1 MGYYRRPDLA
11 ADLATQLQGR
21 AMFGDAQ
28 NGLFLAAPRRTGK
41 SMFLQHDL
49 RPALEDNH
57 VLVIYVDLWSNQRRD
72 PGELI
77 AEGIALALADHQ
89 GVVARAAR
97 KARLESVTIA
107 GTLKI
112 DTSKIGRPDGATLPQ
127 ALQALHRA
135 AGKPV
140 ALLIDEAQHALTSE
154 WGEAAMAALKSAR
167 DQMNTPDNVTLMLV
181 MSGSD
186 RDKLLRLVN
195 SAAAPFYG
203 SSIHQMPTLGKRYVD
218 YVADLIGTQRPDLM
232 PVDHAALFQ
241 AFELFG
247 QRPQFFHAAIGE
259 ALNPL
264 EAGDG
269 ERFEQRV
276 LAAARRRQAQDT
288 AQMQSDFLGLKPLEQ
303 AVLWRMLA
311 AGRAFRPYDAES
323 LAFYRERCPELTV
336 SPQKVQ
342 AALDSLRDRTPALVW
357 KSARGEYSVQDSAM
371 HEWYQALAAQGGW
384 PPPAA

>member
-181 MSGSD
+181 MS
-186 RDKLLRLVN
+186 N
-195 SAAAPFYG
+195 
-203 SSIHQMPTLGKRYVD
+203 
-218 YVADLIGTQRPDLM
+218 
-232 PVDHAALFQ
+232 
-241 AFELFG
+241 
-247 QRPQFFHAAIGE
+247 
-259 ALNPL
+259 
-264 EAGDG
+264 
-269 ERFEQRV
+269 
-276 LAAARRRQAQDT
+276 
-288 AQMQSDFLGLKPLEQ
+288 Q
-303 AVLWRMLA
+303 AVVA
-311 AGRAFRPYDAES
+311 S
-323 LAFYRERCPELTV
+323 
-336 SPQKVQ
+336 
-342 AALDSLRDRTPALVW
+342 
-357 KSARGEYSVQDSAM
+357 
-371 HEWYQALAAQGGW
+371 
-384 PPPAA
+384 

>member
-1 MGYYRRPDLA
+1 MRFFSRPTLA
-11 ADLATQLQGR
+11 TELATQLLGQ
-21 AMFGDAQ
+21 ALFGDAQ

-49 RPALEDNH
+49 RPALESRQ
-57 VLVIYVDLWSNQRRD
+57 VLVIYVDLWSDQRRD

-77 AEGIALALADHQ
+77 ADGISAALNEHQ
-89 GVVARAAR
+89 GVVARTAR
-97 KARLESVTIA
+97 KARVESVTIA

-112 DTSKIGRPDGATLPQ
+112 DTSKIGKIDGATLPQ

-135 AGKPV
+135 SGKPV

-154 WGEAAMAALKSAR
+154 AGEAVMAALKAAR
-167 DQMNTPDNVTLMLV
+167 DQMNTPETVALMLV

-195 SAAAPFYG
+195 STAAPFYG
-203 SSIHQMPTLGKRYVD
+203 SSIHQMPTLGKSYVD
-218 YVADLIGTQRPDLM
+218 HVTALIEQQRPELQ
-232 PVDHAALFQ
+232 PVDHLALLDAFQ
-241 AFELFG
+241 RFG
-247 QRPQFFHAAIGE
+247 YRPQFFHAAIGE

-264 EAGDG
+264 EADNG

-276 LAAARRRQAQDT
+276 LAAARKRQAQDT
-288 AQMQSDFLGLKPLEQ
+288 TQMQSDYLGLRPLEQ
-303 AVLWRMLA
+303 AVMWRMLA
-311 AGRAFRPYDAES
+311 VGRDFRPYDSEA
-323 LAFYRERCPELTV
+323 LAFYRERCPGMTV

-371 HEWYQALAAQGGW
+371 HAWFMDLVGRDGW
-384 PPPAA
+384 PPSAT